1 MRCRICNGSLELSL
15 FLPRMPSKA
24 QHLPKGQDLE
34 TDEGVTL
41 NIAQCEG
48 CGLVQLM
55 NDPVPYWRE
64 ALRSDASQE
73 FREFR
78 RKQLEDLKEAWHIRT
93 VIELGR
99 DFKTATTDYDAFLLL
114 DALEHVPNPSEL
126 LNRAKSYVPEGGM
139 GLIEVPNFDMIL
151 KKNMVAEFMLDHLMY
166 FTAPTLRRA
175 LSVNGLEVVELKP
188 VWHDYILSAVVKKRR
203 KVDLSGMA
211 IDKKRIL
218 GFIEGKK
225 TAVWGAGH
233 QALATLR
240 LLDLD
245 ASKIQYVVDR
255 SPAKQGC
262 YTPVTHIPIVPPET
276 LTLHP
281 VEALVIMCGSYS
293 SEVAKEAMAYN
304 VPNVMIA

>member
-15 FLPRMPSKA
+15 FLPRMPARA
-24 QHLPKGQDLE
+24 QKLPTNPE
-34 TDEGVTL
+34 ADEGVTL
-41 NIAQCEG
+41 NIAQCQG

-55 NDPVPYWRE
+55 NDPPPYWRE
-64 ALRSDASQE
+64 SLRSDVSQE
-73 FREFR
+73 MRDFR
-78 RKQLEDLKEAWHIRT
+78 RKQREELEAVWHIKT

-99 DFKTATTDYDAFLLL
+99 DFKTATQDYDAFLLL
-114 DALEHVPNPSEL
+114 DSLEHVPNPCEL
-126 LNRAKSYVPEGGM
+126 LHRAKSYVPEGGM

-151 KKNMVAEFMLDHLMY
+151 KKNLISEFMIDHLMY
-166 FTAPTLRRA
+166 FTASTLRRA
-175 LSVNGLEVVELKP
+175 LSINGFEVLELKP

-203 KVDLSGMA
+203 KVDLSRMGV
-211 IDKKRIL
+211 DKKRIL

-245 ASKIQYVVDR
+245 ATKIQYVVDK
-255 SPAKQGC
+255 SPQKQGC

-281 VEALVIMCGSYS
+281 VEALVVMCGSYS
-293 SEVAKEAMAYN
+293 DEVMKEAMAYK

>member
-1 MRCRICNGSLELSL
+1 
-15 FLPRMPSKA
+15 MPARA
-24 QHLPKGQDLE
+24 QYLPKGLE
-34 TDEGVTL
+34 TDEGVML

-64 ALRSDASQE
+64 AIHSDVSHE
-73 FREFR
+73 MRDFRL
-78 RKQLEDLKEAWHIRT
+78 KQLEDLMADWHIRT

-99 DFKTATTDYDAFLLL
+99 DFRVATTDYDAFLLL
-114 DALEHVPNPSEL
+114 DGLEHVPNPNEL
-126 LNRAKSYVPEGGM
+126 LTRAKTYVPEGGM

-151 KKNMVAEFMLDHLMY
+151 KYGLVTEFMLDHLTY
-166 FTAPTLRRA
+166 FTASTLRRA
-175 LSVNGLEVVELKP
+175 LSINGLEVLSLKP

-203 KVDLSGMA
+203 KVDLSGMR
-211 IDKKRIL
+211 IDKNRIL

-225 TAVWGAGH
+225 AAVWGAGH
-233 QALATLR
+233 QALSTLR

-245 ASKIQYVVDR
+245 ASKIQYVVDK

-262 YTPVTHIPIVPPET
+262 FTPVTGIPIVPPET
-276 LTLHP
+276 LTSNP

-293 SEVAKEAMAYN
+293 SEVAKEAMAYK
-304 VPNVMIA
+304 VPNVMIV